1 MEKENTNLKG
11 NSKGKMS
18 IRKAESKDL
27 FQSVH
32 HVTFISCYKMIM
44 NDSVM
49 EIYKYG
55 APYRD
60 REEIII
66 RDIQNRERISSQ
78 IFAEFGFALLHS
90 RSQGVTRPTR
100 AIIIFRY
107 SVTGRDRANTR
118 NISCSSKES
127 F

>member
-1 MEKENTNLKG
+1 MTTQINSVIKYFDLYRVDSNITFDELLKIIG
-11 NSKGKMS
+11 RDVS
-18 IRKAESKDL
+18 
-27 FQSVH
+27 
-32 HVTFISCYKMIM
+32 
-44 NDSVM
+44 
-49 EIYKYG
+49 
-55 APYRD
+55 PYRD

-118 NISCSSKES
+118 NIICSSKEI
-127 F
+127 FNEYLEAV

>member
-44 NDSVM
+44 NDRVM

-90 RSQGVTRPTR
+90 RSQGVAR
-100 AIIIFRY
+100 F
-107 SVTGRDRANTR
+107 
-118 NISCSSKES
+118 
-127 F
+127 